1 MSTDPIADLL
11 TRIRNANTA
20 RKEKVEIPSSKLKTA
35 IVEIM
40 KREGYIR
47 NYRVVEEDGKPMLR
61 VYLKYGQKQEAII
74 TKLDRVS
81 RPSIRRYA
89 GKDNLPRV
97 LGGLGISIISTPRG
111 LMTDKEARRQGIGG
125 EILCNIY

>member
-61 VYLKYGQKQEAII
+61 VYLKYGQKQESII
-74 TKLDRVS
+74 TKIDRVS

>member
-20 RKEKVEIPSSKLKTA
+20 KKEKVEIPSSKLKTA
-35 IVEIM
+35 IVEIL

-47 NYRVVEEDGKPMLR
+47 NYRVVEENGKPMLR

-74 TKLDRVS
+74 TKLERVS

-111 LMTDKEARRQGIGG
+111 LMTDKEARRQGVGG
-125 EILCNIY
+125 EILCSIY

>member
-47 NYRVVEEDGKPMLR
+47 NYRVVEENGKPMLR
-61 VYLKYGQKQEAII
+61 VYLKYGQKQESII
-74 TKLDRVS
+74 TKLERVS

-97 LGGLGISIISTPRG
+97 LSGLGISIISTPQG
-111 LMTDKEARRQGIGG
+111 LMTDKEARRQGVGG